1 MNDKITELLTKAL
14 DLTVAYGL
22 DLIGAIV
29 ILIVG
34 WTVAG
39 WAQRHTRKAL
49 GKTTKVDKTL
59 ELIIA
64 SLVRYAI
71 LIFVIVAVLAQF
83 GVQTA
88 SIIAVLGAT
97 GLAIGLALQGAL
109 SNVAAGILLLFLRP
123 FNVGDYI
130 DSEGINGTVEQIG
143 LFLTH
148 LKTPDGMF
156 RAVPN
161 SQLTNKSMLNYSRN
175 ATRRITIVVGIGYG
189 EEIDKALGILNN
201 AMNTEN
207 RVLPSPAPE
216 VFVDALDDSSVNL
229 GMRCWA
235 NNDDYWP
242 ALYDLRKQAKT
253 ELDKAGISIP
263 FPQRDVHLIKDGDA

>member
-1 MNDKITELLTKAL
+1 M
-14 DLTVAYGL
+14 
-22 DLIGAIV
+22 
-29 ILIVG
+29 
-34 WTVAG
+34 
-39 WAQRHTRKAL
+39 QRHTRKAL

-148 LKTPDGMF
+148 LKTPVGMF
-156 RAVPN
+156 RAVP
-161 SQLTNKSMLNYSRN
+161 
-175 ATRRITIVVGIGYG
+175 
-189 EEIDKALGILNN
+189 E
-201 AMNTEN
+201 
-207 RVLPSPAPE
+207 LP
-216 VFVDALDDSSVNL
+216 VN
-229 GMRCWA
+229 
-235 NNDDYWP
+235 
-242 ALYDLRKQAKT
+242 
-253 ELDKAGISIP
+253 E
-263 FPQRDVHLIKDGDA
+263 

>member
-1 MNDKITELLTKAL
+1 
-14 DLTVAYGL
+14 
-22 DLIGAIV
+22 
-29 ILIVG
+29 
-34 WTVAG
+34 
-39 WAQRHTRKAL
+39 
-49 GKTTKVDKTL
+49 
-59 ELIIA
+59 
-64 SLVRYAI
+64 
-71 LIFVIVAVLAQF
+71 
-83 GVQTA
+83 
-88 SIIAVLGAT
+88 
-97 GLAIGLALQGAL
+97 
-109 SNVAAGILLLFLRP
+109 
-123 FNVGDYI
+123 
-130 DSEGINGTVEQIG
+130 
-143 LFLTH
+143 
-148 LKTPDGMF
+148 
-156 RAVPN
+156 
-161 SQLTNKSMLNYSRN
+161 MLNYSRN